1 MKDIVWDKIKL
12 REFESLAS
20 LTEEEKIVL
29 HDWANGKTV
38 ANTSMNRHMCE
49 RKVIYIRNGIRRK
62 YDTLEIYTP
71 LLPPRKI
78 NR

>member
-20 LTEEEKIVL
+20 LTDEEKIVL
-29 HDWANGKTV
+29 RDWESGKTV
-38 ANTSMNRHMCE
+38 VWTHMHRNMCE
-49 RKVIYIRNGIRRK
+49 RKVIYLRDSIRKK
-62 YDTLEIYTP
+62 YDEVEIYTP